1 MTAGLACSA
10 ASPFLSRRRREGA
23 RGRGE
28 ARAPLQS
35 AVCGSCET
43 SRELFDCRRRRC
55 LSWHFTAI
63 VFDFVPFIL
72 CNIAL
77 DYEG

>member
-63 VFDFVPFIL
+63 VFVQFML